1 LHGAADRRASGAR
14 NVARRRGPARAA
26 AEPEEQTV
34 FISNAWAQGAAGSG
48 QMDFLGLMP
57 IILMFVVL
65 YFLLIRPQLKRAKEH
80 RNMIAALQKGDEV
93 VLGGGELGRIVKIGD
108 NYLTVEIAEGVQI
121 LLQKPAIQ
129 AVLPKG
135 TIKAALD

>member
-1 LHGAADRRASGAR
+1 MGPWPHAPWRPWANPCSRGSSGAQSEGPQ
-14 NVARRRGPARAA
+14 AEGLFALDALGTRRRL
-26 AEPEEQTV
+26 
-34 FISNAWAQGAAGSG
+34 G
-48 QMDFLGLMP
+48 QHALGVRE
-57 IILMFVVL
+57 I
-65 YFLLIRPQLKRAKEH
+65 
-80 RNMIAALQKGDEV
+80 GDEV

>member
-1 LHGAADRRASGAR
+1 MKKIDDDGPTIVAA
-14 NVARRRGPARAA
+14 
-26 AEPEEQTV
+26 
-34 FISNAWAQGAAGSG
+34 IS
-48 QMDFLGLMP
+48 
-57 IILMFVVL
+57 
-65 YFLLIRPQLKRAKEH
+65 
-80 RNMIAALQKGDEV
+80 AALQKGDEV

>member
-1 LHGAADRRASGAR
+1 LHGAADRRAGGAR

-93 VLGGGELGRIVKIGD
+93 VLGGGE
-108 NYLTVEIAEGVQI
+108 
-121 LLQKPAIQ
+121 QKPAIQ